1 MSTAPARPPDPADD
15 PGQEI
20 QDLLD
25 RLRPRIKRILCL
37 YNIPRD
43 DAEDL
48 LQEALIAVFRKW
60 SSIQHKEAWLL
71 GTVRNRCMLYW
82 KRRWRDRVERMDPES
97 LEAVSAPLPPP
108 QERQE
113 MLWDLQVIAA
123 TLGERH
129 WAMLCLRYG
138 LGLSIPEV
146 ARRLGY
152 NPSSIRK
159 LSCRIVN
166 RLQRQMAVDLEPPA
180 GPRKE

>member
-1 MSTAPARPPDPADD
+1 VRQPGPADD
-15 PGQEI
+15 PGPEI
-20 QDLLD
+20 QELLE
-25 RLRPRIKRILCL
+25 RLRPRIKRLLCL
-37 YNIPRD
+37 YNIPRL

-48 LQEALIAVFRKW
+48 LQEALIAAFRKW
-60 SSIQHKEAWLL
+60 DTIQHKDAWLL

-82 KRRWRDRVERMDPES
+82 KRRWRERSEGMDPED

-108 QERQE
+108 QEREE
-113 MLWDLQVIAA
+113 MLWDLEVIAE

-152 NPSSIRK
+152 CPSSIRK
-159 LSCRIVN
+159 LSCRVVN
-166 RLQRQMAVDLEPPA
+166 RLQRQMAIHLKD
-180 GPRKE
+180 